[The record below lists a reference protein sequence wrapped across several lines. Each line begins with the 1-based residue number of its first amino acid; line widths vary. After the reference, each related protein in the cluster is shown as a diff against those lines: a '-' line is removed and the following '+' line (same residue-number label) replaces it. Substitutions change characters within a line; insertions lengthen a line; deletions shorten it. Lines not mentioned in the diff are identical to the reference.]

1 MLEDKGPQNHK
12 SVEELIEDKK
22 EELAKNAAEAGP
34 EPEAAESETAEP
46 EAKPEEKPEGEE
58 KDEEPEEEK
67 KSRGGYLKSQKF
79 RRGSIS
85 TAFTA
90 GFIAVVVLLNVLV
103 GILGQKFPSINL
115 DLTKTSTNSLSAQS
129 EKVIDSVKTPTT
141 VTICATQQQVQNDQI
156 YAENGLQ
163 YSQVGSLAAK
173 IAERNSNIKVQYV
186 DLDKNPAFAND
197 YKSDNLTAGDVI
209 VKTDKRY
216 RVLAYNDLFDIET
229 SQDGSSQQVYSNVDG
244 AFAGALS
251 AVISDKLPI
260 VAFDTGHTEKQDMSA
275 YKKLLSSNSFD
286 TKDFNLLTDA
296 IPSGAQMIVLGY
308 PTTDLSDAEVTK
320 LSQFLASKTVDG
332 DRSLMLTFYPDQ
344 GSMPKLE
351 NFLKE
356 WGLAVPQAVIVETN
370 QQKYLSEKPQYLL
383 SDVQSTL
390 DLTGKAKEQQSG
402 QTTDYG
408 YFFTP
413 VSNPINILYQSKGT
427 RATYSLAKTS
437 STCYLVDNNTKEG
450 ATPPQAS
457 YNTVALSQD
466 TVTANDKTYKSN
478 VIAVGSSLLL
488 SDGVINSST
497 FGNGK
502 YMADLSKY
510 ATGTTAAAN
519 ALNIPVKE
527 MNATDITLNSALAGV
542 LGLGIFTVLI
552 PLSILIAG
560 LMIYNKRRRL

>member
-22 EELAKNAAEAGP
+22 EELAKKAEASENP
-34 EPEAAESETAEP
+34 EPKTAEP
-46 EAKPEEKPEGEE
+46 EKEPETPEKES
-58 KDEEPEEEK
+58 EPEEEK
-67 KSRGGYLKSQKF
+67 HSGGGYLKSQKF

-90 GFIAVVVLLNVLV
+90 GFIAVVVLLNILV
-103 GILGQKFPSINL
+103 GILGQKFPSMNI
-115 DLTKTSTNSLSAQS
+115 DLTQTGTNSLSAQS
-129 EKVIDSVKTPTT
+129 EKVIDSVKIPTT

-156 YAENGLQ
+156 YANYGIQ

-173 IAERNSNIKVQYV
+173 IAERNHSITVNYV

-216 RVLAYNDLFDIET
+216 RVLAYTDLFDIET

-244 AFAGALS
+244 AFAGALN

-260 VAFDTGHTEKQDMSA
+260 VAFDSGHAEKQDMTA

-286 TKDFNLLTDA
+286 TKDFNLLTDE
-296 IPSGAQMIVLGY
+296 IPANTQMIVLGY

-320 LSQFLASKTVDG
+320 LSQFLSSKTVDG
-332 DRSLMLTFYPDQ
+332 DRSLMLTFFPNQ
-344 GSMPKLE
+344 GSMPKLQ

-356 WGLAVPQAVIVETN
+356 WGLEVPQAVIVETN
-370 QQKYLSEKPQYLL
+370 KQKYVTQNPSYLL
-383 SDVQSTL
+383 SDVQTTL
-390 DLTGKAKEQQSG
+390 DLSGKAKEQQNG

-408 YFFTP
+408 YFITP
-413 VSNPINILYQSKGT
+413 QSNPVNILYTSKGSRT
-427 RATYSLAKTS
+427 TYSLAKTS
-437 STCYLVDNNTKEG
+437 STCYLVDNTTKEG
-450 ATPPQAS
+450 ANPPQAS
-457 YNTVALSQD
+457 YNTAALSQD
-466 TVTANDKTYKSN
+466 TVTVSGSKTVKAN
-478 VIAVGSSLLL
+478 VIAVGSSLLF
-488 SDGVINSST
+488 SDGIINAST

-510 ATGTTAAAN
+510 ATGTTATAN

-527 MNATDITLNSALAGV
+527 MNASDITLSSSLAGV
-542 LGLGIFTVLI
+542 FGLGIFTVLI
-552 PLSILIAG
+552 PLAIAITG
-560 LMIYNKRRRL
+560 IIVYSKRRHL

>member
-22 EELAKNAAEAGP
+22 EELAKKAAEAGP
-34 EPEAAESETAEP
+34 EPETEP
-46 EAKPEEKPEGEE
+46 KPETEE
-58 KDEEPEEEK
+58 KAGEPEEEK
-67 KSRGGYLKSQKF
+67 KSSGGYLQSQKF

-115 DLTKTSTNSLSAQS
+115 DLTKTGTNSLSAQS
-129 EKVIDSVKTPTT
+129 EKVIDSVKVPTT

-156 YAENGLQ
+156 YSEYGIQ

-197 YKSDNLTAGDVI
+197 YKSDSLTAGDVI

-216 RVLAYNDLFDIET
+216 RVLAYTDLFDIET

-244 AFAGALS
+244 AFAGALN
-251 AVISDKLPI
+251 AVISDKLPV

-296 IPSGAQMIVLGY
+296 IPTGAQMIVLGY

-320 LSQFLASKTVDG
+320 LSQFLSSKTVQG
-332 DRSLMLTFYPDQ
+332 DRSLMLTFYPNQ

-370 QQKYLSEKPQYLL
+370 KQKYLSENPSYLL

-390 DLTGKAKEQQSG
+390 DLTGKAKEQQNG

-413 VSNPINILYQSKGT
+413 QSNPINILYQSKGT

-437 STCYLVDNNTKEG
+437 ASCYLVDNNTKEN
-450 ATPPQAS
+450 ANPPKAS

-466 TVTANDKTYKSN
+466 TVTASDSKTYKSN

-488 SDGVINSST
+488 SDGVVNSST

-510 ATGTTAAAN
+510 ATGTTATAN

-527 MNATDITLNSALAGV
+527 MNASDITLNSALAGV
-542 LGLGIFTVLI
+542 FGLGIFTVLI
-552 PLSILIAG
+552 PLLIIITG
-560 LMIYNKRRRL
+560 LVIYNKRRHL

>member
-22 EELAKNAAEAGP
+22 EELAKKAAEAGP
-34 EPEAAESETAEP
+34 EPEAAGAETAEP
-46 EAKPEEKPEGEE
+46 EAETKPEEKPEE
-58 KDEEPEEEK
+58 KDEPEEEK
-67 KSRGGYLKSQKF
+67 KPSYLKSQKF

-115 DLTKTSTNSLSAQS
+115 DLTKTGTNSLSAQS

-141 VTICATQQQVQNDQI
+141 ITICATQQQVQNDQI
-156 YAENGLQ
+156 YSEYGIQ

-173 IAERNSNIKVQYV
+173 IAERNSNIKVQYI

-197 YKSDNLTAGDVI
+197 YKSDGLASGSVI

-216 RVLAYNDLFDIET
+216 RVLAYTDLFDIET

-244 AFAGALS
+244 AFAGALN

-260 VAFDTGHTEKQDMSA
+260 VAFDNGHTEKQDMSA

-296 IPSGAQMIVLGY
+296 IPAGAQMIVLGY

-320 LSQFLASKTVDG
+320 LSQFLSSKTVQG
-332 DRSLMLTFYPDQ
+332 DRSLMLTFYPNQ

-356 WGLAVPQAVIVETN
+356 WGLSVPQAVIVETN
-370 QQKYLSEKPQYLL
+370 KQKYLSENPSYLL

-390 DLTGKAKEQQSG
+390 DLTGKAKEQQNG
-402 QTTDYG
+402 QGPDYG

-413 VSNPINILYQSKGT
+413 QSNPVNILFQSKGT

-437 STCYLVDNNTKEG
+437 DSCYLVDNNTKEG
-450 ATPPQAS
+450 ANPPKAS

-510 ATGTTAAAN
+510 ATGTTTTSN

-527 MNATDITLNSALAGV
+527 MNASDITLNSALAGV
-542 LGLGIFTVLI
+542 FGLGIFTVLI
-552 PLSILIAG
+552 PLIIIITG
-560 LMIYNKRRRL
+560 LVVYNKRRHL